1 MTSIVLLAS
10 LVLLILLVLFERR
23 GRIRAER
30 AVADQLAY
38 ESMIAKLTTDAV
50 RHAYDAP
57 RALEDALGRI
67 GVYANASTVIFRH
80 AGETEERR
88 SLAWRSP
95 DPLPGQRTVQLEV
108 PLIINGKPT
117 GILQLHRNAE
127 GGGWPTQL
135 AARIVAAGEII
146 ASAVAR
152 GESAQAVRAGEAL
165 NSAVLASLATEIA
178 ILDQHGVIIR
188 VNDAWLDLARRG
200 LKQYEHNGFVGHNYL
215 AECQRAAERDCEE
228 ARDVKNGI
236 EAVLARKAQRFT
248 FEYHTSQPEDR
259 WYLLTVDRLEHEDGG
274 AVVSHVDIS
283 DRRNAERDAAETR
296 RKIAHM
302 GRVVLIG
309 EMAAAVSH
317 ELSQPL
323 AAIRANAEAGV
334 LLSGRPQASN
344 YDAKEIFEDI
354 RAAGQ
359 RATQVVE
366 HIRMLLRDQPPEV
379 TAVDVNEVCR
389 SAVQLIKRDAALR
402 RTKVELDLDEYA
414 AAVMGDSVQLQQVV
428 LNLVLNALDAM
439 MTSEREREV
448 KVGTCVASEEVEIY
462 VADTGDGLPADVQ
475 SHLFESFFST
485 KPKGLGLGLVIVR
498 SIVERHEGRIR
509 AENGSGGGAVFR
521 IFLPLAT
528 AAHRNDDGRHGVLA
542 EKRGA
547 LDVEQLL

>member
-23 GRIRAER
+23 GRIRAEL

-80 AGETEERR
+80 VGETEERR
-88 SLAWRSP
+88 SLVWRSP
-95 DPLPGQRTVQLEV
+95 DPPPAQGTVQLEV

-117 GILQLHRNAE
+117 GVLQLHRNAE

-178 ILDQHGVIIR
+178 ILDQHGLIIR

-200 LKQYEHNGFVGHNYL
+200 LKEYEHSGFVGHNYL
-215 AECQRAAERDCEE
+215 AECERAAQRDCEE
-228 ARDVKNGI
+228 ARDVKHGI

-248 FEYHTSQPEDR
+248 FEYHTSPQDR
-259 WYLLTVDRLEHEDGG
+259 WYLLTVDRLEHEHGG
-274 AVVSHVDIS
+274 AVVSHVDIT

-296 RKIAHM
+296 RKITHM

-334 LLSGRPQASN
+334 LLSGRPHASN

-379 TAVDVNEVCR
+379 KAVDVNEVCR

-402 RTKVELDLDEYA
+402 RTKVELDLDEYP
-414 AAVMGDSVQLQQVV
+414 AAVLGDSVQLQQVV

-439 MTSEREREV
+439 MTTEGDREV
-448 KVGTCVASEEVEIY
+448 KVGTRVASEEVEIC
-462 VADTGDGLPADVQ
+462 VTDTGDGLPADVQ

-528 AAHRNDDGRHGVLA
+528 AAHRDGNARQGVLA
-542 EKRGA
+542 GEGEVE
-547 LDVEQLL
+547 DVEQLL